1 MKVQTRTTLEQNM
14 MPIKSEQIVQS
25 KIKYDLNEIDIFDKL
40 CVVLVKEL
48 LWKTVFSSN
57 LHVILINVESKIQNN
72 NLRV

>member
-1 MKVQTRTTLEQNM
+1 M

-48 LWKTVFSSN
+48 L
-57 LHVILINVESKIQNN
+57 
-72 NLRV
+72 

>member
-48 LWKTVFSSN
+48 L
-57 LHVILINVESKIQNN
+57 
-72 NLRV
+72 